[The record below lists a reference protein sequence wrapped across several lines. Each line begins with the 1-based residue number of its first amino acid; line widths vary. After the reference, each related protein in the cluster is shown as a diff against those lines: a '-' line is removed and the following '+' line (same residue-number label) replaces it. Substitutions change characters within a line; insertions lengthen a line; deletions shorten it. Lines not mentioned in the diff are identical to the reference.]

1 MNNLGE
7 YRVKL
12 QQFSSNQ
19 YVQGSKQFLQSNS
32 IVAKFAF
39 LILIL
44 IVFMMLLSLGSAIL
58 TRVFAQ
64 SHNPILID
72 GMINAQQMVIIP
84 QDPSIK
90 GAKPILRSNN
100 QREGLE
106 FTWSVWINIAD
117 YSVKQNEYKHVFH
130 KGNDNISSKDTGAGV
145 AGINFPNNS
154 PGVYITPMIVDASN
168 GNTAGLLVKMNSF
181 SKIDEDVTLS
191 GLPLHKWVN
200 IIIRVTKQNQMDIY
214 INGTLA
220 KRHMMAGV
228 PKQNYGDVYASMN
241 GGFAGNTASLR
252 YFEKALS
259 TSEIQNIV
267 NQGPNTS
274 LVTGASMSSNNKSNQ
289 YISTRWFLQTAQ
301 TI

>member
-44 IVFMMLLSLGSAIL
+44 IVFMMLLGLGSAIL

-72 GMINAQQMVIIP
+72 GMINSQQMMIIP
-84 QDPSIK
+84 QDPSKK
-90 GAKPILRSNN
+90 GAVPILRSNN

-117 YSVKQNEYKHVFH
+117 YSYKQNEYKHVFH
-130 KGNDNISSKDTGAGV
+130 KGNNNISTGDTGDGR

-154 PGVYITPMIVDASN
+154 PGVYITPMIVDPSN
-168 GNTAGLLVKMNSF
+168 GNTAGLLIKMNSF
-181 SKIDEDVTLS
+181 GKISEDVTI
-191 GLPLHKWVN
+191 GDLPLNKWVN
-200 IIIRVTKQNQMDIY
+200 IIIRVTKQNQMDVY

-220 KRHMMAGV
+220 KRLMLSAV
-228 PKQNYGDVYASMN
+228 PKQNYGDVYASLN
-241 GGFAGNTASLR
+241 GGFSGNTSGLR

-259 TSEIQNIV
+259 TSEIQNV
-267 NQGPNTS
+267 VSKGPNTA
-274 LVTGASMSSNNKSNQ
+274 LITGGSMSQNTKEK
-289 YISTRWFLQTAQ
+289 YLSTRWFLQTAQ
-301 TI
+301 NA